1 MKSLKYLALA
11 FATLVVFTSA
21 AFGQNTGTISG
32 TVQDQSGAV
41 VAGAIVKAQN
51 PATNFSRETTS
62 AENGFYRLDC
72 RLVPTR
78 SLLKRLVSRKHSRT
92 MWRLAL
98 MTH

>member
-62 AENGFYRLDC
+62 AENGFYRLITAGWYLHD
-72 RLVPTR
+72 
-78 SLLKRLVSRKHSRT
+78 HY
-92 MWRLAL
+92 
-98 MTH
+98 